1 MGISRSWLGCA
12 VLGAAGRM
20 VVSRGWLGCVVL
32 LWSCSL
38 VSGTEEFLE
47 DVSDLHCGSSKMRL
61 SLPSV
66 PLDFASAFTVLDYAG
81 KPHRLQ
87 NDSTC
92 GLSVGQKPDGS
103 MIIGAAYDGCFV
115 REENGGHVMTLIAE
129 QIANGQVEHHKRDIR
144 CPLLPAMDA
153 PSPSDCA
160 AVQSG
165 DRLPCANSSVT
176 RVVCEGLDC
185 CFSTSDPSLPCYYGN
200 KVTAQCTDDGQVLIA
215 ISKDVT
221 TPSLILDSVGIF
233 NVDSTSCPMLS
244 VLKSSSFI
252 LFQFPLSCGG
262 ASQISDTTALYENT
276 VYATKDI
283 RTWQGSSI
291 TRDSTLRLTIRCIYS
306 RTGVLPMQAEV
317 LTLPPPLPVST
328 SGPLLMQMRIAQDVQ
343 YASYYL
349 DTDYPVV
356 KMLRDPVSLEVRI
369 LQRTD
374 PNLFL
379 ILNDCWATPSTD
391 PTQQVQWPIL
401 VAGCPFTGDN
411 YLTQLVPLGTSTQS
425 IPFPTHYQRFVV
437 STFTFVDQ
445 GSQLALDG
453 LVYFHCSASV
463 CVPSAAD
470 SCTTSCGQRKKRAA
484 KEPVLEITISKG
496 PVDFINSPS
505 NSKDVMSTK
514 DVSHF
519 EMLNGT
525 SELDF
530 IGAEKDDP
538 MNADG
543 DLDNVDKTLP
553 IRVKGTSDPK
563 SSVLTWL
570 RGAAA
575 GGGILVLLVT
585 ILGVRCHHRRQSPTM
600 HTVNI

>member
-1 MGISRSWLGCA
+1 MGISRGWLGCA

-20 VVSRGWLGCVVL
+20 GFSRGWLVCVVL

-66 PLDFASAFTVLDYAG
+66 RLDFASAFTVLDYAG

-92 GLSVGQKPDGS
+92 RLWVGQKPDGS
-103 MIIGAAYDGCFV
+103 MIIGAAYDGCYV
-115 REENGGHVMTLIAE
+115 RQEHGGYVMTLIAE
-129 QIANGQVEHHKRDIR
+129 QISNGAVEYRKKDIR
-144 CPLLPAMDA
+144 CPFLPAMDA

-165 DRLPCANSSVT
+165 DRLPCANASVT
-176 RVVCEGLDC
+176 RAVCEGLDC

-200 KVTAQCTDDGQVLIA
+200 KVTAQCTDAGQVLIA

-221 TPSLILDSVGIF
+221 TPSLLLASVGVL
-233 NVDSTSCPMLS
+233 NVDSTSCPILS
-244 VLKSSSFI
+244 ISKTSAFI

-262 ASQISDTTALYENT
+262 ASQVSDNTVVYENT
-276 VYATKDI
+276 VYATKDT

-291 TRDSTLRLTIRCIYS
+291 TRDSTFRLTVRCIYS
-306 RTGVLPMQAEV
+306 HTGVVPLQAEV

-328 SGPLLMQMRIAQDVQ
+328 SGPLLLELQIAKDIQ
-343 YASYYL
+343 YTSYYEQ
-349 DTDYPVV
+349 TDYPLV
-356 KMLRDPVSLEVRI
+356 KVLRDPVYFEVKI

-379 ILNDCWATPSTD
+379 ILNDCWATPSAD

-401 VAGCPFTGDN
+401 MDGCPFTGDN
-411 YLTQLVPLGTSTQS
+411 YLTQLVPLGTPTLRIQ
-425 IPFPTHYQRFVV
+425 FPTHYQRFIV

-445 GSQLALDG
+445 SSQLALEG

-463 CVPSAAD
+463 CVPSATE
-470 SCTTSCGQRKKRAA
+470 SCTTSCGNRKKRAIE
-484 KEPVLEITISKG
+484 EPEQKVMVSKG
-496 PVDFINSPS
+496 PVDFI
-505 NSKDVMSTK
+505 
-514 DVSHF
+514 
-519 EMLNGT
+519 
-525 SELDF
+525 
-530 IGAEKDDP
+530 
-538 MNADG
+538 DG
-543 DLDNVDKTLP
+543 DIPSDRRISVQ
-553 IRVKGTSDPK
+553 GTSDTN
-563 SSVLTWL
+563 SSPLMWL

-575 GGGILVLLVT
+575 GGGILVVT
-585 ILGVRCHHRRQSPTM
+585 VAVLGVWWHRRSRRPTM
-600 HTVNI
+600 LTVKM